1 MCADRSVRYGWEKSP
16 IDMCAFLLRNLLA
29 IGNDAADL
37 LRVTGGLD
45 LIGMS
50 LGRSARFGRSVS
62 DVGVASGCAGDDG
75 IIAGGL
81 GPGAAGAEIAIDRV
95 MRLVC
100 DDCSG
105 VAVGC
110 DDVICW
116 VGANDR
122 VGVEDDMDGAGGV
135 VGRVVCP
142 VGIG

>member
-1 MCADRSVRYGWEKSP
+1 MCADRSVRYGCDKSP
-16 IDMCAFLLRNLLA
+16 IDMCALLLLNLLA

-45 LIGMS
+45 LTGMS
-50 LGRSARFGRSVS
+50 LGRSTGFGRSVS
-62 DVGVASGCAGDDG
+62 DVEVASDCAGDDG

-100 DDCSG
+100 ADCSG
-105 VAVGC
+105 VAVDC

-116 VGANDR
+116 VGADDR
-122 VGVEDDMDGAGGV
+122 DDVEDGMGGAGGV
-135 VGRVVCP
+135 VGRVVCL